1 MSMAI
6 SHSAKSLSWLSG
18 SVTRLPKDSAPPKL
32 ASFYVCVLTTLVAF
46 GVDLSLGTFASE
58 ATDTLYIMAAAA
70 TAYFG
75 GWRFGLLSLALG
87 LVPNIWLHST
97 PHYALAV
104 VYYGWE
110 RIAMNIAIG
119 SVLAWV
125 VGRLHREQIA
135 LRTLNNELDEH
146 VRSRTADL
154 EESNRQLEAFCYT
167 LAHDLRAP
175 LRAIEGFSEIA
186 AEGDLAP
193 ETKRTLARIGTS
205 ALTMGHLIHDL
216 LTYTQLHRTEIPLS
230 KINLQEVVQ
239 RVLQIVEPEVQEKRA
254 IIKVDAAL
262 PTVTANSVLAQQI
275 ILSLVSNALRFTR
288 PNTVPEIRI
297 SSERHN
303 GTIRL
308 VVEDNGIGIA
318 PHHQEKIFQ
327 PFHRL
332 NPREHLD
339 GTGMGLALAKKG
351 VERLGGRLGVES
363 EPNRGSRF
371 WIELPE

>member
-1 MSMAI
+1 MAV
-6 SHSAKSLSWLSG
+6 SQTAKPMSWLPG
-18 SVTRLPKDSAPPKL
+18 STPRSTKIRVSQKLPL
-32 ASFYVCVLTTLVAF
+32 FYVCVVTTVAAF
-46 GVDLSLGTFASE
+46 GIDLALGTFASE

-97 PHYALAV
+97 PHYSLAI

-110 RIAMNIAIG
+110 RIAMNVAIG

-125 VGRLHREQIA
+125 VGQLHREQIA
-135 LRTLNNELDEH
+135 LRTLNSELDER
-146 VRSRTADL
+146 VRTRTADL
-154 EESNRQLEAFCYT
+154 EESKRQLEAFCYT

-175 LRAIEGFSEIA
+175 LRAIEGFSQIA
-186 AEGDLAP
+186 GEGDLAP

-216 LTYTQLHRTEIPLS
+216 LSYTQLHRTEIPLS

-254 IIKVDAAL
+254 VIKVDAPL
-262 PTVTANSVLAQQI
+262 PAVTANSVLAEQI

-297 SSERHN
+297 TSERHN
-303 GTIRL
+303 GTVRL
-308 VVEDNGIGIA
+308 VIEDNGIGIA
-318 PHHQEKIFQ
+318 PQHQEKIFQ

-332 NPREHLD
+332 NPTELPD
-339 GTGMGLALAKKG
+339 GTGMGLALAEKG
-351 VERLGGRLGVES
+351 VERLGGRLGVKS